1 MEEYV
6 SNFDP
11 VKRAL
16 VSLVPDAPQIAATI
30 EAEATAFVTND
41 RRLKV
46 QELDVFPFD
55 DYLA

>member
-11 VKRAL
+11 VRRAL
-16 VSLVPDAPQIAATI
+16 VSLVPDALQIAAAI